1 LKPLIIR
8 SPETF
13 REKQNIDARVRHRIT
28 AIDLKKQTVRDE
40 DLETGKSFEEAFD
53 LLLIATGASPV
64 LPKIPGINAQGV
76 YTLST
81 LQSGIAIRA
90 AVDQKPPRRVVLV
103 GGGYIGLEMAENFVY
118 RGIQVTVIE
127 SASQVMN
134 TIDADMA
141 VLLADELRKNGVE
154 LFLDESLQG
163 FDLQEEEVRAVV
175 TDRRTL
181 PADLVVMGLGV
192 RPNTI
197 LAQEAGIPIGVTGGI
212 KVNEK
217 MQTEISGVWS
227 AGNCTESFHL
237 VSRRPVAFA
246 LGTIAN
252 KQGRIAGINMAGGSA
267 SFPGIV
273 GTAMVKVFGLEVA
286 RTGLQER
293 EARQAGISFAGSKIE
308 ARTRAGYYPGAGIIH
323 VKILFEPKSR
333 RLLGGQIVGRE
344 GSGKRID
351 VLATALHAGMTVE
364 EMINLDLGYSP
375 PFSPAWDPILI
386 ACRQAAGQV

>member
-1 LKPLIIR
+1 MKPLIIR
-8 SPETF
+8 SPEAF
-13 REKQNIDARVRHRIT
+13 REKQNIDARVHYRVT
-28 AIDLKKQTVRDE
+28 VVDLRKRTVRGE
-40 DLETGKSFEEAFD
+40 NLETGESFEEPFD
-53 LLLIATGASPV
+53 HLLIATGASPV
-64 LPKIPGINAQGV
+64 LPKIPGIHGQGV

-81 LQSGIAIRA
+81 LQSGITVRA
-90 AVDQKPPRRVVLV
+90 AVDQGAPRRVVLV
-103 GGGYIGLEMAENFVY
+103 GGGYIGLEMAENFVH
-118 RGIQVTVIE
+118 RKIQVTLIE
-127 SASQVMN
+127 SASQLMN

-154 LFLDESLQG
+154 LFLEEALQG
-163 FDLQEEEVRAVV
+163 FDLKEGEVRAVV

-192 RPNTI
+192 RPNTV
-197 LAQEAGIPIGVTGGI
+197 LAREAGIPIGATGGI

-217 MQTEISGVWS
+217 MQTEVSGVWA
-227 AGNCTESFHL
+227 AGNCAESFHL
-237 VSRRPVAFA
+237 ISRRPVAFA

-252 KQGRIAGINMAGGSA
+252 KQGRIAGINMGGGNA
-267 SFPGIV
+267 PFPGIV
-273 GTAMVKVFGLEVA
+273 GTAMVKVFDWEVA

-293 EARQAGISFAGSKIE
+293 EARQVGISFASSKIE

-323 VKILFEPKSR
+323 VKIVFEKRSG

-344 GSGKRID
+344 GAGKRID

-364 EMINLDLGYSP
+364 QMINLDLGYSP